1 MNKIKI
7 LICQPKKSP
16 YSNQTAIVKLQFGF
30 FFSISKISN
39 CTSEPFPALDWILS
53 SRDLLTFWLGC
64 RSPCSSQS
72 GVGQNTITFGISHFH
87 FIVGVLPWIWKM
99 SPQLTRGVQ
108 REGWTLH
115 SRKLVVFAKVLPI
128 TLWNFLEISRFIRT
142 FHK

>member
-7 LICQPKKSP
+7 LICQPKKFP
-16 YSNQTAIVKLQFGF
+16 IFKLDFYRQVTIWFL
-30 FFSISKISN
+30 FSISKISN
-39 CTSEPFPALDWILS
+39 CISEPFPALDWILS

-64 RSPCSSQS
+64 RSPNSSQS

-128 TLWNFLEISRFIRT
+128 TLWNFLDISRSIMNFC
-142 FHK
+142 